1 MNLRLN
7 RKQLFIMLAL
17 FAVCLAG
24 AAGLYWFVLAPA
36 KSGLAGQKAALKSEQ
51 QVLSSLQSKKQQS
64 PELQLGNV
72 VSLMRKI
79 PAKPLAEQVLLQFRM
94 AEALSG
100 SRITETDAQQDSAGT
115 SGSEEATQSTTSG
128 TSSGT
133 QQKTDVLP
141 AGVKKLSYTLKVES
155 DSYKSM
161 KTFLQ
166 TIENLPRITV
176 IESLNF
182 SPGEGAP
189 GSSGLQYTVT
199 VSTFYYPALSR
210 YSDYL
215 PEIDVPAAG
224 RKSDPVA
231 TTAQ

>member
-7 RKQLFIMLAL
+7 RKQLFIILAL

-94 AEALSG
+94 AEA
-100 SRITETDAQQDSAGT
+100 
-115 SGSEEATQSTTSG
+115 
-128 TSSGT
+128 
-133 QQKTDVLP
+133 
-141 AGVKKLSYTLKVES
+141 
-155 DSYKSM
+155 
-161 KTFLQ
+161 F
-166 TIENLPRITV
+166 
-176 IESLNF
+176 
-182 SPGEGAP
+182 
-189 GSSGLQYTVT
+189 
-199 VSTFYYPALSR
+199 
-210 YSDYL
+210 
-215 PEIDVPAAG
+215 PAAG
-224 RKSDPVA
+224 LRKQTPSRTPPVRPGA
-231 TTAQ
+231 RRLHKAQRAAPHPAHSKKQTCCLPVSKNCRIL